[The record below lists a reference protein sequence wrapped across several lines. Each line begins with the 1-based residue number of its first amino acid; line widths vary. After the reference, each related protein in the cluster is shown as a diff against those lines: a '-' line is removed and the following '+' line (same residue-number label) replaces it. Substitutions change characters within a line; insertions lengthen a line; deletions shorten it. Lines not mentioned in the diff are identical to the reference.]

1 MRIAFFALVFANL
14 CYFAWARWDDVP
26 ERPPVNPAIEALPR
40 LRLAEEVPLSQR
52 MSTPK
57 VRIAC
62 LSVGPFGDVDNSAH
76 AAAILK
82 GKGFDPKQRAEEG
95 QAQDGFW
102 VYVAGITSQEETD
115 KALVS
120 LEHAGIKDAIVLPE
134 ASESGKQLRLSL
146 GLYTDRAHAER
157 RAQAVRETGLKAQVG
172 ERKIPATVYWVDLA
186 PLPGMNTVPL
196 DGLFAEGVGSRIVV
210 QPCPPPASVTPAS
223 GPAAQAPATG
233 TATTHPAPPAQVP
246 PAVSNPPVHTVA
258 SAPPGQPPAAPKPL

>member
-1 MRIAFFALVFANL
+1 MRIAFFALLFANL

-120 LEHAGIKDAIVLPE
+120 LEHAGIRDAIVLPE

-210 QPCPPPASVTPAS
+210 QPCPPPASATPAS
-223 GPAAQAPATG
+223 GPAAQAPATA

-246 PAVSNPPVHTVA
+246 PTVSNPATHTVA

>member
-1 MRIAFFALVFANL
+1 MRIAFFALLFANL
-14 CYFAWARWDDVP
+14 CYFAWAKWDDVP
-26 ERPPVNPAIEALPR
+26 ERPPVNPAIDALPR

-52 MSTPK
+52 MSTPP

-62 LSVGPFGDVDNSAH
+62 FSVGPFGDVDNSAH

-95 QAQDGFW
+95 QGQDGFW
-102 VYVAGITSQEETD
+102 VYVAGITSQEDTD

-134 ASESGKQLRLSL
+134 ASDAGKQLRLSL

-157 RAQAVRETGLKAQVG
+157 RAQAVREAGLKAQVG
-172 ERKIPATVYWVDLA
+172 ERKIPTTLYWVDLA
-186 PLPGMNTVPL
+186 PLPGTNSVPL

-210 QPCPPPASVTPAS
+210 QPCPPATSATPAS
-223 GPAAQAPATG
+223 GPAAQAAATG
-233 TATTHPAPPAQVP
+233 TASTHPAPPAQGP
-246 PAVSNPPVHTVA
+246 PTVSNPATHPVA
-258 SAPPGQPPAAPKPL
+258 SAPPGQAPVAPKPL